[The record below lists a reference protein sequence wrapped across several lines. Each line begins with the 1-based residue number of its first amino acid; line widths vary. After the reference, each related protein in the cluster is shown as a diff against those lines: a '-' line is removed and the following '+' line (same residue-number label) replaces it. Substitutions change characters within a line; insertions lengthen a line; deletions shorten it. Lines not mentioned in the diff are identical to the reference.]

1 MQRLWLIVRREVV
14 SNVLT
19 SRFIIGLLVCLLAT
33 GVAVLVQVD
42 DYEKRLTAY
51 HTAVRESQG
60 DARTWDVY
68 ANINPKAHR
77 KPNPLSIF
85 HVGMETFGGNMV
97 SVEPAKPIWSGP
109 HGGFFS
115 PIQKRGADNPF
126 LSIFLSVD
134 VTFIFKIVLS
144 ALAILFAYN
153 AISGE
158 REDGTLRLVLSNAV
172 PRDTIVLGK
181 YLGGMGSLLPIVAV
195 SLLFALLFAYASPAT
210 AFDGN
215 DLAHIGLLFAVSLLY
230 VSTWYLLGLL
240 FSVWTKEA
248 ATTLI
253 LSMFVWVIV
262 TTVHS
267 NVATF
272 AVERLFPSQ
281 ATEASFR
288 PIYQEA
294 LQVWEAF
301 QKERNAYV
309 KQRGQEQAEDWET
322 PQDAISWPSNDFAG
336 GISHSS
342 ATAPWY
348 FKETYGVN
356 NNIEH
361 ADLSRFQEIL
371 GYQEPLRIRYAEK
384 VEEVLNRPS
393 RAAAQNAQLAADIS
407 RLSFADVY
415 SFAVGA
421 LAGTGRESYTDF
433 LAATRTYRQ
442 QLVAYLT
449 DKAAFSSRQWFSS
462 DKGAV
467 VLTDM
472 PVFRHRRLSLS
483 ESLSRAAGD
492 ILILVAWNLILFMAA
507 YVSFRRY
514 DLS

>member
-1 MQRLWLIVRREVV
+1 MQMLWLIIRREVI

-19 SRFIIGLLVCLLAT
+19 SRFIIGFLVCLLAT
-33 GVAVLVQVD
+33 GVAVMVQVD

-51 HTAVRESQG
+51 HTAVRASQEE
-60 DARTWDVY
+60 ARTWNIY
-68 ANINPKAHR
+68 SEINPKAHR

-85 HVGMETFGGNMV
+85 HVGMETFGGNTV
-97 SVEPAKPIWSGP
+97 SVEPATPIWSGP
-109 HGGFFS
+109 HGGFFA
-115 PIQKRGADNPF
+115 PIQKMGTDNPF

-158 REDGTLRLVLSNAV
+158 REDGTLKLVLSNAV

-181 YLGGMGSLLPIVAV
+181 YLGGMCSLLPIVGV

-215 DLAHIGLLFAVSLLY
+215 DLGHIALIFAVSLVY

-240 FSVWTKEA
+240 FSVWTKTA

-281 ATEASFR
+281 ATEESFR
-288 PIYQEA
+288 PVFQEA
-294 LQVWEAF
+294 HQVWEDF
-301 QKERNAYV
+301 KKERNAYV
-309 KQRGQEQAEDWET
+309 KQRGQEQAANWEH
-322 PQDAISWPSNDFAG
+322 PQDAISWPSKALASEANHG
-336 GISHSS
+336 SV
-342 ATAPWY
+342 TAPWY
-348 FKETYGVN
+348 FKDTYRVS
-356 NNIEH
+356 NIEH
-361 ADLSRFQEIL
+361 ADLSVFQDIL

-384 VEEVLNRPS
+384 VEAVLNRPS
-393 RAAAQNAQLAADIS
+393 QAAAKHAQLAADIS

-415 SFAVGA
+415 SFAVGT
-421 LAGTGRESYTDF
+421 LAGAGRESYTDF
-433 LAATRTYRQ
+433 LSATRTYRR
-442 QLVAYLT
+442 QLVAYLI
-449 DKAAFSSRQWFSS
+449 DREAFSSRAWFSS
-462 DKGAV
+462 DRGEA

-472 PVFRHRRLSLS
+472 PVFQHRRPSLS
-483 ESLSRAAGD
+483 ESFSRAAGD
-492 ILILVAWNLILFMAA
+492 ILILVAWNIILFLAA
-507 YVSFRRY
+507 YVSFLRS

>member
-1 MQRLWLIVRREVV
+1 MQMLWLIIRREVV

-19 SRFIIGLLVCLLAT
+19 SRFIIGFLVCLLAT
-33 GVAVLVQVD
+33 GVAVLVQVN

-51 HTAVRESQG
+51 HTAVRESQ
-60 DARTWDVY
+60 DEARTWDVY
-68 ANINPKAHR
+68 SKINPKAHR
-77 KPNPLSIF
+77 KPNPLGIF
-85 HVGMETFGGNMV
+85 HAGMETFGGNTV
-97 SVEPAKPIWSGP
+97 SVEPARPIWSGL
-109 HGGFFS
+109 HISFFA
-115 PIQKRGADNPF
+115 PIQKMGTDNPF

-158 REDGTLRLVLSNAV
+158 REDGTLKLVLSNAV

-181 YLGGMGSLLPIVAV
+181 YLGGMFSLLPIVGV

-210 AFDGN
+210 AFDGK
-215 DLAHIGLLFAVSLLY
+215 DLAHIGLIFAISLVY

-272 AVERLFPSQ
+272 AVERLLPSQ
-281 ATEASFR
+281 PTAESFR
-288 PIYQEA
+288 PIFQEA
-294 LQVWEAF
+294 LQIWDAF
-301 QKERNAYV
+301 RKERNAYV
-309 KQRGQEQAEDWET
+309 KQRGREQAADWEN
-322 PQDAISWPSNDFAG
+322 PQDAISWPSKELASE
-336 GISHSS
+336 ISHGSG
-342 ATAPWY
+342 TAPWY
-348 FKETYGVN
+348 SKETYGV

-361 ADLSRFQEIL
+361 ADLSIFLEIL
-371 GYQEPLRIRYAEK
+371 GYQEPLRIRYADK

-393 RAAAQNAQLAADIS
+393 RAAAKNAQLAADIS

-415 SFAVGA
+415 SFAVGT
-421 LAGTGRESYTDF
+421 LAGTDRQSYTDF
-433 LAATRTYRQ
+433 LSATRTYKR
-442 QLVAYLT
+442 QLVDYLA
-449 DKAAFSSRQWFSS
+449 DKEAFSSPTWFSS
-462 DKGAV
+462 DRGAV

-492 ILILVAWNLILFMAA
+492 ILILVAWNIILFMAA
-507 YVSFRRY
+507 YVSFLRY
-514 DLS
+514 DLG

>member
-1 MQRLWLIVRREVV
+1 MQTLWLIIRREVI

-19 SRFIIGLLVCLLAT
+19 SRFIIGFLVCLLAT
-33 GVAVLVQVD
+33 GVAVMVQVD

-51 HTAVRESQG
+51 HTAVRASQG
-60 DARTWDVY
+60 EARTWDTY
-68 ANINPKAHR
+68 SELNPKAHR
-77 KPNPLSIF
+77 KPNPLGIF
-85 HVGMETFGGNMV
+85 HVGMETFGGNTV
-97 SVEPAKPIWSGP
+97 SVEPAAPIWRGP
-109 HGGFFS
+109 HGGFFA
-115 PIQKRGADNPF
+115 PIQKMGTDNPF

-158 REDGTLRLVLSNAV
+158 REDGTLKLVLSNAV

-181 YLGGMGSLLPIVAV
+181 YLGGMCSLLPIVGV

-210 AFDGN
+210 AFDST
-215 DLAHIGLLFAVSLLY
+215 DLGHIGLIFAVSLVY

-240 FSVWTKEA
+240 FSVWTKTA

-281 ATEASFR
+281 ATEESFR
-288 PIYQEA
+288 PVYQEA
-294 LQVWEAF
+294 LHVWEDF
-301 QKERNAYV
+301 KKERNAYV
-309 KQRGQEQAEDWET
+309 KQRGQEQAADWEH
-322 PQDAISWPSNDFAG
+322 PQDAISWASKELASET
-336 GISHSS
+336 SHGSV
-342 ATAPWY
+342 TAPWY
-348 FKETYGVN
+348 FKDTYQVR
-356 NNIEH
+356 NIEH
-361 ADLSRFQEIL
+361 ADLSVFQDIL

-384 VEEVLNRPS
+384 VEAVLNRPS
-393 RAAAQNAQLAADIS
+393 QAAAKHAQLAADIS

-415 SFAVGA
+415 SFAVGT

-433 LAATRTYRQ
+433 LSATRTYRR

-449 DKAAFSSRQWFSS
+449 DREAFSSRVWFSS
-462 DKGAV
+462 DRGEA

-472 PVFRHRRLSLS
+472 PVFQHRRLSLS
-483 ESLSRAAGD
+483 ESLSRASGD
-492 ILILVAWNLILFMAA
+492 ILILVAWNIILFLAA
-507 YVSFRRY
+507 YVSFLRA
-514 DLS
+514 DLG

>member
-1 MQRLWLIVRREVV
+1 
-14 SNVLT
+14 
-19 SRFIIGLLVCLLAT
+19 
-33 GVAVLVQVD
+33 
-42 DYEKRLTAY
+42 
-51 HTAVRESQG
+51 
-60 DARTWDVY
+60 
-68 ANINPKAHR
+68 
-77 KPNPLSIF
+77 
-85 HVGMETFGGNMV
+85 
-97 SVEPAKPIWSGP
+97 
-109 HGGFFS
+109 
-115 PIQKRGADNPF
+115 
-126 LSIFLSVD
+126 
-134 VTFIFKIVLS
+134 
-144 ALAILFAYN
+144 
-153 AISGE
+153 
-158 REDGTLRLVLSNAV
+158 
-172 PRDTIVLGK
+172 
-181 YLGGMGSLLPIVAV
+181 
-195 SLLFALLFAYASPAT
+195 
-210 AFDGN
+210 
-215 DLAHIGLLFAVSLLY
+215 
-230 VSTWYLLGLL
+230 
-240 FSVWTKEA
+240 
-248 ATTLI
+248 
-253 LSMFVWVIV
+253 MFVWVIV
-262 TTVHS
+262 TTVHA

-309 KQRGQEQAEDWET
+309 KQRGREQAKDWET
-322 PQDAISWPSNDFAG
+322 PQDAISWPANDFAG
-336 GISHSS
+336 GISHGSE
-342 ATAPWY
+342 TAPWY
-348 FKETYGVN
+348 FKETYGVS
-356 NNIEH
+356 NIEH

-384 VEEVLNRPS
+384 VEAVLNRPS
-393 RAAAQNAQLAADIS
+393 RVAAQNAQLAADIS

-433 LAATRTYRQ
+433 LSATRTYRRE
-442 QLVAYLT
+442 LVAYLT
-449 DKAAFSSRQWFSS
+449 DKEAFSSRQWFSS